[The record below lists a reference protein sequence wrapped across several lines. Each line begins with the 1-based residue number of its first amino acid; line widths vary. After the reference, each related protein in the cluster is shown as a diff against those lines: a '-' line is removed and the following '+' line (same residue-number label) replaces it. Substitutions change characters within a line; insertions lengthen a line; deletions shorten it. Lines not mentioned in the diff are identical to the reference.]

1 MPSLARTRAILEET
15 PLDAL
20 LETERRLLGELR
32 DLRVAAELRQA
43 SVGTTAQGV
52 EERAEQLSTSL
63 SSLPDTL
70 SSHDEQ
76 TASALASAVGTIR
89 NDLRSY
95 GMMVGG
101 ALALAMLLLVVTIA
115 SLGR

>member
-1 MPSLARTRAILEET
+1 MPSLSRSRPSWEES
-15 PLDAL
+15 PLDVL

-32 DLRVAAELRQA
+32 DLRTAAELRQA

-76 TASALASAVGTIR
+76 TVNALASAVGTIR
-89 NDLRSY
+89 NDLRTY

-101 ALALAMLLLVVTIA
+101 ALAFAMLLLVVTIA